1 MSRYVIPALVAIL
14 ILGGTGL
21 ASQAFAATAI
31 TINTDKDVYDHTDT
45 ISITGTIDPVNEYE
59 MPVSI
64 LFVNS
69 HNSIVVIAQLDVN
82 NDGSWSGQI
91 HLNPEN
97 ALMSEDG
104 VYEIRANYGSFAST
118 VLSIELTNA
127 VETSEGV
134 ETGTAVT
141 GTAVTG
147 TDVTGTDVIGPG
159 GEPFYK
165 LAGGQIDYD
174 TTCNASPAFFANA
187 DDDSIVI
194 YLDPTND
201 GILTVTLHEDLIKP
215 FEDGTFAVIVNNQEM
230 QDFTQVGNT
239 LTIPCT
245 VGTEKIEIHGSWAIP
260 EFGVIA
266 AMILTVAIVSIIVVT
281 AKTKLSLVPRY

>member
-1 MSRYVIPALVAIL
+1 MLVPVAIL
-14 ILGGTGL
+14 ILAGTGFV
-21 ASQAFAATAI
+21 SQAFAAFTI
-31 TINTDKDVYDHTDT
+31 TMETDKDVYDHSSVITVTGQVEPIDLQYSEVT
-45 ISITGTIDPVNEYE
+45 IIVKSTNPPGIVQIDQ
-59 MPVSI
+59 
-64 LFVNS
+64 
-69 HNSIVVIAQLDVN
+69 IAVN
-82 NDGSWSGQI
+82 NDGSFSTTI
-91 HLNPEN
+91 ETANVI
-97 ALMSEDG
+97 MKKDG
-104 VYEIRANYGSFAST
+104 TYLIYAQYVDAETT
-118 VLSIELTNA
+118 VSVELTNA
-127 VETSEGV
+127 IEAS

-147 TDVTGTDVIGPG
+147 TDVTGPG

-174 TTCNASPAFFANA
+174 ATCDANPAFFANA

-239 LTIPCT
+239 LTIPC
-245 VGTEKIEIHGSWAIP
+245 VIGTEKIEIHGSWAIP

-266 AMILTVAIVSIIVVT
+266 AMILAVAIVSIIVVT